1 MTRITQVAK
10 RIEVSGPVYQGRWTG
25 ATVIN
30 IDTVDELT
38 VNNTIPLIAG
48 SSIQFSLSAG
58 EFSQDPINI
67 TLQPGSTAKAIVIFN
82 LIAS

>member
-1 MTRITQVAK
+1 MIRITQVAK
-10 RIEVSGPVYQGRWTG
+10 RIEVSGPVYQGKWTG

-30 IDTVDELT
+30 IDTVDSLII
-38 VNNTIPLIAG
+38 NNVIPLIPG

-58 EFSQDPINI
+58 EFSEDPINI
-67 TLQPGSTAKAIVIFN
+67 AQPIGSFAKAIVIFN